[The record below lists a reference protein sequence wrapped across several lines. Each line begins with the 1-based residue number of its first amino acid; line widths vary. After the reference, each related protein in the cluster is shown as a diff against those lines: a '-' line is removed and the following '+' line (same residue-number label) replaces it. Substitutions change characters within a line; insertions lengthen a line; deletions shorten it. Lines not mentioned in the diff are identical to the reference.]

1 MSKKTQL
8 RHAHLLAFLLLLH
21 QPLRQLHRASTS
33 AAGAEDVVPLAVA
46 AGRRR
51 QQRVGWRGCSAK
63 ERGLQHQATWYLGG
77 L

>member
-1 MSKKTQL
+1 
-8 RHAHLLAFLLLLH
+8 
-21 QPLRQLHRASTS
+21 
-33 AAGAEDVVPLAVA
+33 VA

-63 ERGLQHQATWYLGG
+63 ERGLQHQATRYLGG